1 VEAVAS
7 SSPFGIGSKKFG
19 MWLFIVSDALTFS
32 TLLIC
37 YTYARISNPNWPAP
51 FAFSPSIIFATVMT
65 LVLLTSSLTMVMAV
79 HDERRTARWI
89 LATMLCGATFVG
101 LHLTEWR
108 HLMVA
113 GITPASNPV
122 GRAAVRRGLL
132 RNYRTPH
139 AARNDRRGLP
149 GHHRGRTLLE
159 RRRGGGRTVLA
170 FRRSG
175 VDVRVPADLPDER
188 KAMMIRVWLFL
199 LALTGVEVLLA
210 YLHTPPIVML
220 VALMGLSL
228 LKAAYIIAYFMHMKF
243 ERRSLSFSLFRFS
256 SFASLRC

>member
-51 FAFSPSIIFATVMT
+51 FAFSPSIIFSTVMT

-108 HLMVA
+108 HLVA
-113 GITPASNPV
+113 GGITPASNPWGV
-122 GRAAVRRGLL
+122 PLFGAAFFGITGLHMLHVTIGVVYLGIIAAGRYSRE
-132 RNYRTPH
+132 
-139 AARNDRRGLP
+139 D
-149 GHHRGRTLLE
+149 
-159 RRRGGGRTVLA
+159 
-170 FRRSG
+170 
-175 VDVRVPADLPDER
+175 
-188 KAMMIRVWLFL
+188 
-199 LALTGVEVLLA
+199 VEVAGLYWHFVDLVWMFVFPLI
-210 YLHTPPIVML
+210 YLMSVKP
-220 VALMGLSL
+220 
-228 LKAAYIIAYFMHMKF
+228 
-243 ERRSLSFSLFRFS
+243 
-256 SFASLRC
+256 